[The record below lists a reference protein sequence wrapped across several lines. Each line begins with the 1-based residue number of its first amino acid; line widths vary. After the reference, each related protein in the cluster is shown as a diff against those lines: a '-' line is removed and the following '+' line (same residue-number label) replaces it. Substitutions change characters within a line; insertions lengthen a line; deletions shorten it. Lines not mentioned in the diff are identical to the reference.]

1 MITITVHQ
9 SVEAALHRA
18 FPRPAGSAKRALAKY
33 VAVVESLLFD
43 ALQRGRTPEQLKL
56 DLYAVSLNK
65 LANSGGQIG
74 PKKIRVHKWLRDNH
88 LELLETV
95 VPGSKFTGLNSQVKV
110 SPLVTLHNSLTVVPG
125 SLAAAT
131 TDEQVDDYLAGDPV
145 SNNDL
150 FHHLYPEYGQ
160 QWREDKLA
168 ELFDWVPVDVESLK
182 AYVVWLETQSQLIK
196 GAKKDTALRQSL
208 TILGVAAVTR
218 GFYLQRR
225 KASPFGRMYYEGT
238 SVQNVNRELR
248 RAMLGN
254 CWEYD
259 IRSSVVAWK
268 MGYARSLLSNTGFE
282 LELRKYFSAT
292 LLYLEDKADLMATV
306 RHFTF
311 GNSSPVP
318 KDLQPALLKQ
328 AFTAISFGARQGG
341 HGWLDASGN
350 WTNPAL
356 VDILQNG
363 ADRKRFL
370 ADKTVQM
377 FIKEQNTLDE
387 YLFELVQKHNPHL
400 LQQSD
405 LQTDSG
411 RPSKSKVLAYLYQ
424 HGETQAMD
432 IVRRVALT
440 KGHKP
445 IANVH
450 DAIFFK
456 RRLGVDFKTEIEMQM
471 REQTGNPYWHLTP
484 KQLERYLPR
493 SLNAENDERDHRERI
508 AQEEALA
515 KGYKTIFSTI
525 SVD

>member
-1 MITITVHQ
+1 MITITVHP
-9 SVEAALHRA
+9 SVEAALNKA
-18 FPRPAGSAKRALAKY
+18 FPKPAASAKRALAKY
-33 VAVVESLLFD
+33 VAVAESLLFD

-56 DLYAVSLNK
+56 DLYAVSLDQ
-65 LANSGGQIG
+65 LANKGGQIG
-74 PKKIRVHKWLRDNH
+74 PKKIRLHKWLRDNN

-95 VPGSKFTGLNSQVKV
+95 VPGSKFTGLYSQVKV
-110 SPLVTLHNSLTVVPG
+110 SSLVTLHNSLTVVPG

-131 TDEQVDDYLAGDPV
+131 TDEEIDAFLAGDAAA
-145 SNNDL
+145 NKRL
-150 FHHLYPEYGQ
+150 FDYLYPEYAL
-160 QWREDKLA
+160 QWREDQLA

-218 GFYLQRR
+218 GYYLQRR

-238 SVQNVNRELR
+238 SVQNVNKELR

-268 MGYARSLLSNTGFE
+268 MGYARSLLSNMGLE
-282 LELRKYFSAT
+282 LQLRKYFSAT
-292 LLYLEDKADLMATV
+292 LLYLEDKADLMSTV
-306 RHFTF
+306 RYLTF
-311 GNSSPVP
+311 GDSSPVP
-318 KDLQPALLKQ
+318 RDLQPALLKQ
-328 AFTAISFGARQGG
+328 AFTAISFGARQGAT
-341 HGWLDASGN
+341 GWLDASGN

-356 VDILQNG
+356 VDILKNG
-363 ADRKRFL
+363 DDRKRFL
-370 ADKTVQM
+370 ADKTVQL
-377 FIKEQNTLDE
+377 FIKEQNALDE
-387 YLFELVQKHNPHL
+387 YLFGLVQKHSPSL
-400 LQQSD
+400 LQQSH

-411 RPSKSKVLAYLYQ
+411 RPSKAKVLAYLYQ

-432 IVRRVALT
+432 IVRQVAQSR
-440 KGHKP
+440 GHKP
-445 IANVH
+445 MANVH

-456 RRLGVDFKTEIEMQM
+456 RRLGVDLKTEIEMQM

-484 KQLERYLPR
+484 KQLERYKPR
-493 SLNAENDERDHRERI
+493 SLNAENDLREHRERL

-515 KGYKTIFSTI
+515 KGYKSIFAI
-525 SVD
+525 IQVG